1 MIIYPTETR
10 NRFNPKLTSTA
21 SLEATVEQLE
31 SNSSLELNGNSVDTK
46 MIFRILVYAA
56 ASGLSIEAACNQLD
70 EVADANTVREYI
82 NEHYKIERFLEL
94 EKEMNQTIPKHFPR
108 RVRRGK
114 IEFAVDEH
122 DQPFYG
128 KEEQH
133 EEYLVGGKAKASTT
147 RFYRI
152 ASLSCLY
159 KGMRIVMAIVFVK
172 PGMTQVEIVSKLLEY
187 AESCNVSIKGRIIY
201 FDRGFNSVELYRY
214 LEEEGYSAV
223 LGCPIRGK
231 EGGGSKSL
239 CKGNKSYETTYEF
252 NSQKGGKY
260 KARVGVARV
269 FKHKE
274 KKIWGSW
281 IIYVLIN
288 TEMSVKEAH
297 KGYRA
302 RFGIESSYKK
312 MREARVRSN
321 SRNPMLRFIYMALGL
336 IMMNL
341 WILIRYMY
349 CQIARQGGRKVNEKQ
364 LPFHK
369 FLSFLSQAVVKIYGL
384 ISCIYAIASPTGL

>member
-1 MIIYPTETR
+1 MIIYPTDTGKQ
-10 NRFNPKLTSTA
+10 FNPKLTSTT

-31 SNSSLELNGNSVDTK
+31 NNSSLEVKGNSVDTK

-56 ASGLSIEAACNQLD
+56 ATGLSIEAACNRLD

-82 NEHYKIERFLEL
+82 NEHYKVERFLEL

-159 KGMRIVMAIVFVK
+159 QGVRIVMAIVFVK
-172 PGMTQVEIVSKLLEY
+172 PGMTQVEIVSKLLKY
-187 AESCNVSIKGRIIY
+187 AEACNISLKGKVIY
-201 FDRGFNSVELYRY
+201 FDRGFDSVELYKY
-214 LEEEGYSAV
+214 LEKEGYSAV

-231 EGGGSKSL
+231 EGGGSKGL
-239 CKGNKSYETTYEF
+239 CKGNKSYEKTYEF

-260 KARVGVARV
+260 KARVGVVRV
-269 FKHKE
+269 FKQKG

-281 IIYVLIN
+281 VIYVLIN
-288 TEMSVKEAH
+288 TEVSVREAH
-297 KGYRA
+297 KGYKA

-321 SRNPMLRFIYMALGL
+321 SRNPMLRFI
-336 IMMNL
+336 
-341 WILIRYMY
+341 
-349 CQIARQGGRKVNEKQ
+349 
-364 LPFHK
+364 
-369 FLSFLSQAVVKIYGL
+369 
-384 ISCIYAIASPTGL
+384 